1 MRRRIFLVHGL
12 AFGST
17 ALASVPSWGQMAPG
31 SAVDAYTLRARG
43 LPDILRQVSKLED
56 YFSPAFLAEVPAATF
71 EQIAR
76 TLTQQHGN
84 VRGVE
89 RIVQD
94 KGLTGQVE
102 IGYER
107 AVVSFTLTID
117 SQPPFLVVG
126 LLITAVR
133 VRGDDAAKLGADV
146 SRLPGRAGLL
156 IQRIDL
162 PREAPL
168 VSVRATEVFAIGSAF
183 KLWVLAELARAVA
196 AREQRWASVIP
207 LGPPSLPSGI
217 SQNWPV
223 QSPVTLH
230 SLATLMISM
239 SDNSAT
245 DTLHRALGRQKVDQM
260 VRSIGHSN
268 LSRALPV
275 LTTIE
280 AFALKMAGN
289 DDLRATYVKA
299 TPANRAALLAVN
311 APRLGKSAINYA
323 ELGGSPAHIDEIEW
337 FAAPSDMVRTL
348 DWLRRFGGATAL
360 DILSVNKGMPEGSA
374 SRFAKIGYKGGSEG
388 GVISMHYLIQ
398 TKSGAWYVV
407 SGSWNNPAAL
417 VSDLQ
422 FEQLM
427 LRGLALIP

>member
-71 EQIAR
+71 EQITR

-230 SLATLMISM
+230 SLAKRI
-239 SDNSAT
+239 
-245 DTLHRALGRQKVDQM
+245 
-260 VRSIGHSN
+260 RST
-268 LSRALPV
+268 A
-275 LTTIE
+275 
-280 AFALKMAGN
+280 
-289 DDLRATYVKA
+289 
-299 TPANRAALLAVN
+299 
-311 APRLGKSAINYA
+311 RLGGKKLIR
-323 ELGGSPAHIDEIEW
+323 W
-337 FAAPSDMVRTL
+337 FAAL
-348 DWLRRFGGATAL
+348 A
-360 DILSVNKGMPEGSA
+360 
-374 SRFAKIGYKGGSEG
+374 
-388 GVISMHYLIQ
+388 IQ
-398 TKSGAWYVV
+398 TFRARF
-407 SGSWNNPAAL
+407 L
-417 VSDLQ
+417 C
-422 FEQLM
+422 
-427 LRGLALIP
+427 